1 MILLYEVLATLWEG
15 PADGSAVA
23 RAIEDR
29 TGERFRSE
37 AAEHY
42 LRMLRHNGFIDADAD
57 PFAPRYTINPEGSTL
72 LARLAR
78 D

>member
-1 MILLYEVLATLWEG
+1 LLYEVLATLWDG

-23 RAIEDR
+23 AAIQDR
-29 TGERFRSE
+29 TGERFSAE
-37 AAEHY
+37 AAERY
-42 LRMLRHNGFIDADAD
+42 LRMLRHNGYVDADTD
-57 PFAPRYTINPEGSTL
+57 PFTPRYTINPEGSTL